1 VKYKAGELINLT
13 TGEYSDYCLR
23 GTVKVLK
30 DFDSLEAVTNFVSLY
45 PTLKP
50 IHRYRSKEVV
60 EYRDTS
66 SYLGIGHDDFIAW
79 LNREGYIEDTPMQEW
94 HVGSYSSIY
103 VPQ

>member
-45 PTLKP
+45 PTLKDF
-50 IHRYRSKEVV
+50 IRMDFIERVILK
-60 EYRDTS
+60 
-66 SYLGIGHDDFIAW
+66 GIGKYF
-79 LNREGYIEDTPMQEW
+79 
-94 HVGSYSSIY
+94 
-103 VPQ
+103 